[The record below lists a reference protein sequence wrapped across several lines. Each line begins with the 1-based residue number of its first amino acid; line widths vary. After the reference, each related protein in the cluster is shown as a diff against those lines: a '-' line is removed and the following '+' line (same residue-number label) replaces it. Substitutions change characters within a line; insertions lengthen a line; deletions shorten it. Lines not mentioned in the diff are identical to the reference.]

1 MEGFASQPQPQFPG
15 NRNGWISEE
24 DEEDSDLESTASNTL
39 TPKKAKK
46 TIVGESPAFQQLI
59 NQQLE
64 ALMPEIVNHVSA
76 QMGNGTHQEGAGTGG
91 SGSNGCTY
99 KEFVACKP
107 KEYDGRG
114 GAVTLTRWIEKMEQV
129 MDISGCTE
137 GQKVKYAAS
146 SLINKALTW
155 WNTQIQARGRVAALA
170 MTWEDFKTLMVEE
183 FCPRNDMQK
192 LEEELWN
199 NNMVGANHAGYTD
212 RFHELA
218 RMVPHMVTPESK
230 RIDRY
235 ICGLVPQIHSMVRA
249 TEPTSLLRNQ
259 LAIEGGQ
266 GQGFNRNTAKGK
278 AFTMNA
284 NEARQDPNV
293 VTVLFSDVSSNRN

>member
-1 MEGFASQPQPQFPG
+1 MVTNGSNVLRVLEMVPKRPRRPI
-15 NRNGWISEE
+15 NRSPMSGSFK
-24 DEEDSDLESTASNTL
+24 

-46 TIVGESPAFQQLI
+46 VVVGESPAFQQLI

-64 ALMPEIVNHVSA
+64 ALISEIVNHVSA
-76 QMGNGTHQEGAGTGG
+76 QMGNGTHQEGGRTGR

-107 KEYDGRG
+107 KEYDGKG
-114 GAVTLTRWIEKMEQV
+114 SAITLTRWVEKMEQV

-155 WNTQIQARGRVAALA
+155 WNTQIQARGRVAALG
-170 MTWEDFKTLMVEE
+170 MTWEDFKALMVEK
-183 FCPRNDMQK
+183 FCPSNDMQR

-199 NNMVGANHAGYTD
+199 HNMVGANHASYTD
-212 RFHELA
+212 RFHELS
-218 RMVPHMVTPESK
+218 RMVPHLVTPESK

-235 ICGLVPQIHSMVRA
+235 IRGLVPQIRAMEVKDKDLTGMQLRERHS
-249 TEPTSLLRNQ
+249 P
-259 LAIEGGQ
+259 
-266 GQGFNRNTAKGK
+266 
-278 AFTMNA
+278 
-284 NEARQDPNV
+284 
-293 VTVLFSDVSSNRN
+293 

>member
-1 MEGFASQPQPQFPG
+1 MAPKRPRRPI
-15 NRNGWISEE
+15 NRSPMSGSFK
-24 DEEDSDLESTASNTL
+24 

-46 TIVGESPAFQQLI
+46 HTVVGESPVFQQII

-76 QMGNGTHQEGAGTGG
+76 QMGAHPEGAGSGG

-107 KEYDGRG
+107 KEFDGKG
-114 GAVTLTRWIEKMEQV
+114 GAIALTRWVEKMESV

-146 SLINKALTW
+146 SLVNKALTW
-155 WNTQIQARGRVAALA
+155 WNTQIQARGRVAAMG
-170 MTWEDFKTLMVEE
+170 MTWEDFKALMVEE
-183 FCPRNDMQK
+183 FCPSNEMQK

-199 NNMVGANHAGYTD
+199 HTMVGANHAGYTD
-212 RFHELA
+212 KFHELA
-218 RMVPHMVTPESK
+218 RMVPHLVTPESK
-230 RIDRY
+230 RIDRAP
-235 ICGLVPQIHSMVRA
+235 GQPG
-249 TEPTSLLRNQ
+249 NQ

-266 GQGFNRNTAKGK
+266 GQGFNRNAAKGK

-284 NEARQDPNV
+284 NEARKTRTSLLNIGY
-293 VTVLFSDVSSNRN
+293 